1 MRTAPSPL
9 APLPERGDS
18 HPACRWR
25 KGEKAKFVLQNRPLQ
40 RNVMCASVSEI
51 VKSLAIRISL
61 WKLGIE
67 GGLPSLRSLLRSASS
82 GLLYVPISIVAERWD
97 SAEGD
102 VTREEAA
109 GPALTPRG
117 RLQTWGEGVILRPT
131 ELVAF

>member
-18 HPACRWR
+18 HPACRRR

-40 RNVMCASVSEI
+40 PNVMCASISET

-67 GGLPSLRSLLRSASS
+67 GGLPSPRSLLRRAGS
-82 GLLYVPISIVAERWD
+82 GLAYVPISMVADRRD
-97 SAEGD
+97 NPEGA
-102 VTREEAA
+102 V
-109 GPALTPRG
+109 PRG
-117 RLQTWGEGVILRPT
+117 QGLPRP
-131 ELVAF
+131 LPLSH